1 MHLALTA
8 EGHIVEGL
16 LTGGNIPDIVVAHE
30 LTEDVVGYYVV
41 EDKGYDSNKNRQD
54 LMANNNIPVIPSR
67 KNRKEKIPYDKAL
80 YKLRQRIEIFFGKLK
95 ENRRLAMRYEK
106 LDATFFA
113 FIALAAISIN
123 L

>member
-1 MHLALTA
+1 M
-8 EGHIVEGL
+8 EGL

-30 LTEDVVGYYVV
+30 LTEGVVGCYVV

-54 LMANNNIPVIPSR
+54 LMANNNVPVIPSR

-95 ENRRLAMRYEK
+95 ENRMLALRYEK
-106 LDATFFA
+106 LDATFLG
-113 FIALAAISIN
+113 FIALAAISLN